1 MSHNFCP
8 IRSNNSNELIG
19 QWIWDALYDRHWPT
33 YGRHPSLGFHLRS
46 FIGIFFHQVPRCRE
60 LLPWVNLCRSEHQ
73 SSKIPRNGHH
83 FVQGLFSPKA
93 FSAHWIWTFLRSPF
107 QQYNDIECIIKK
119 EDCETD
125 LILWHSFTIF

>member
-1 MSHNFCP
+1 M
-8 IRSNNSNELIG
+8 
-19 QWIWDALYDRHWPT
+19 IWTDRAMNMGRPLWPT
-33 YGRHPSLGFHLRS
+33 LADIWPTSLFGFSPQAVHRN
-46 FIGIFFHQVPRCRE
+46 FFYQVPRCRE

-125 LILWHSFTIF
+125 LILWHSFTIFYFFCRTVNIL